1 VKDDPHTDTTTTKKY
16 KTYPGKPKGKK
27 SLKHKNRENHN
38 IAMIVG

>member
-1 VKDDPHTDTTTTKKY
+1 MIHVQTLQQKKKY
-16 KTYPGKPKGKK
+16 KTYSGKPKVKK